1 MIPPSKKTINRQPEQ
16 GSISLLEEIQKKCN
30 QSLTN
35 STCVNSNN
43 ISYETPSMNN
53 LTSFYMKEDANKF
66 MKKIDKLNLNFMILS
81 EKYLK
86 HQKEVEKVK
95 DNLFINLFKQIKII
109 LWQTRKLYTN
119 LVI

>member
-30 QSLTN
+30 QSLT

-53 LTSFYMKEDANKF
+53 LSSFY
-66 MKKIDKLNLNFMILS
+66 I
-81 EKYLK
+81 
-86 HQKEVEKVK
+86 H
-95 DNLFINLFKQIKII
+95 
-109 LWQTRKLYTN
+109 
-119 LVI
+119 